1 MEGLLGVKQSEVNLT
16 TKQAVVRYEMGNVTV
31 EQMLAAIKQV
41 GFSARLH
48 Q

>member
-1 MEGLLGVKQSEVNLT
+1 VKQSEVSLT
-16 TKQAVVRYEMGNVTV
+16 TKQAVVRYEVGHVTV

-48 Q
+48 P